1 MSNLY
6 IFNGKEW
13 EELAKNG
20 QDAVVDYDRILLDVL
35 SQIPKPK
42 DGRDG
47 KDYDSEK
54 LNKTLSSIPTED
66 DLKQYIDLE
75 ISNSF
80 KNNINIL
87 GMPDFRKL
95 AMGLQ
100 QEIDNLRS
108 QVNAIDITP
117 GAGTSI
123 LTYTGTVDGDNSSFN
138 ASAEVKF
145 AILDGGR
152 TLTKTSANGNTN
164 WSGTSNIT
172 FLLDRP
178 TFDLILL
185 G

>member
-54 LNKTLSSIPTED
+54 LNKTLSTIPTED

-95 AMGLQ
+95 ALGLQ
-100 QEIDNLRS
+100 GQIDDLRS
-108 QVNAIDITP
+108 QVGVGSSGFEIP
-117 GAGTSI
+117 
-123 LTYTGTVDGDNSSFN
+123 TGTVNGTNREFTWLVEHNAISVDGI
-138 ASAEVKF
+138 
-145 AILDGGR
+145 ILQ
-152 TLTKTSANGNTN
+152 KTQQSGDTN
-164 WSGTSNIT
+164 WSGTTTTTLTVAPVFSI
-172 FLLDRP
+172 FGL
-178 TFDLILL
+178 
-185 G
+185 